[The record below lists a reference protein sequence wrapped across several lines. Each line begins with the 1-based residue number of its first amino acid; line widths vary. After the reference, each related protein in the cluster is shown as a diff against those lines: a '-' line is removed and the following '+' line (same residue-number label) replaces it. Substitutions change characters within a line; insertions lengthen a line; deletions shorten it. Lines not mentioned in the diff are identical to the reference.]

1 MIVPMKHLLLVC
13 LASARRPALEALGRL
28 GALHIEVSVKD
39 SPGLRQVSGQ
49 CARFE
54 RALRILDAAAKG
66 EPLPAAGQDA
76 KLQGQLEHW
85 IGDDWC
91 PPLKGDPANLAEA
104 ILAMG
109 DGHTLLTAESARL
122 AKAIALYTPFG
133 AFEPE
138 TAKRLGAS
146 GLPVRLFVSEGGQL
160 PGASLV
166 RQLGQTPEG
175 KPCGVAIGP
184 CDLTAANCRELP
196 LPEKSLAQLES
207 DRTQI
212 ERRRNEILTLL
223 KDAANQ
229 APALER
235 ALEAARE
242 TVDFELAAA
251 NLQETRESLAWIAGW
266 IPADQIDPIRQSA
279 KDQSWALSLRDPL
292 PEEEPPTLLRPPKL
306 FRPIT
311 LLFETLGITPGYR
324 EADVSVPFY
333 IFFTIFFAM
342 LVGDAGYGA
351 ILLAATVWA
360 SLKWRHA
367 PLAPFALMGVFSL
380 ATIAWG
386 VLSGVYFGIPSG
398 ALPVWMNHPV
408 AKWLS
413 VQDNIM
419 QLCFTLGA
427 GHLILARLWN
437 AVQLYPSTKALA
449 QVGWVGVLLG
459 MYNLI
464 CSVVISGFEVP
475 SWNGYLMGAS
485 VVLIALFMCV
495 RGEFKE
501 HAVDFGMLPLDVIGC
516 MGDIISYVRLFAVGM
531 ASVKVAEN
539 FDLMASGLALPMAA
553 KVPAM
558 VLILFLGHGLNL
570 LMGALSILVHAVR
583 LNTLE
588 FSGAKG
594 LTWAGIAYR
603 PFRRE
608 SQTRPSNL

>member
-1 MIVPMKHLLLVC
+1 MIVPMKHLLIVC
-13 LASARRPALEALGRL
+13 LSKARRPALESLERL
-28 GALHIEVSVKD
+28 GTLHIELAVKD
-39 SPGLRQVSGQ
+39 SADLRTISER
-49 CARFE
+49 CARYE
-54 RALRILDAAAKG
+54 RALRILGSAAKG

-76 KLQGQLEHW
+76 KLQGQLEQW
-85 IGDDWC
+85 LGGEGNL
-91 PPLKGDPANLAEA
+91 PPHDNPAKLADA
-104 ILAMG
+104 ILDLCDNHAA
-109 DGHTLLTAESARL
+109 LSAESNCL
-122 AKAIALYTPFG
+122 AKASARYAPFG
-133 AFEPE
+133 SFDPE
-138 TAKRLGAS
+138 TARRLSAS
-146 GLPVRLFVSEGGQL
+146 GVPLRLFVSEGGLL
-160 PGASLV
+160 PDAPLV
-166 RQLGQTPEG
+166 RQLGQTSEG
-175 KPCGVAIGP
+175 KPCGVAIGS
-184 CDLTAANCRELP
+184 CDLAAANCRELP
-196 LPEKSLAQLES
+196 LPEKSLAGLEA
-207 DRTQI
+207 DRAQI
-212 ERRRNEILTLL
+212 ERRRAEILARLR
-223 KDAANQ
+223 DAADQ
-229 APALER
+229 VPTLER

-242 TVDFELAAA
+242 MAAFELAAA

-266 IPADQIDPIRQSA
+266 IPADQIDAIRQSA
-279 KDQSWALSLRDPL
+279 KAEGWALSVRDPL

-324 EADVSVPFY
+324 ETDVSVPFY

-342 LVGDAGYGA
+342 LVGDAGYGG

-360 SLKWRHA
+360 RRKWRKA
-367 PLAPFALMGVFSL
+367 PFAPFALMGVFSL

-386 VLSGVYFGIPSG
+386 VLSGVYFGIPAG

-408 AKWLS
+408 AQWLS
-413 VQDNIM
+413 VQDHIM

-437 AVQLYPSTKALA
+437 AVQLFPSTKALA
-449 QVGWVGVLLG
+449 QVGWVGVLAG

-464 CSVVISGFEVP
+464 CSVSISGFAAP
-475 SWNGYLMGAS
+475 WWNGYLMGAS
-485 VVLIALFMCV
+485 VVLIVLFMCV
-495 RGEFKE
+495 KGEFKE
-501 HAVDFGMLPLDVIGC
+501 HAVDFGMLPLNVIGC

-531 ASVKVAEN
+531 ASVKMAEN
-539 FDLMASGLALPMAA
+539 FDLMATGLALPLVA

-558 VLILFLGHGLNL
+558 VLILLLGHGLNL

-608 SQTRPSNL
+608 SQTTSSNL